1 MMALVIANPACC
13 CAFKA
18 HSDSTSQTSNSCCSG
33 KTDPS
38 KKKEDKSCTC
48 SQAKEKT
55 SPEKHLFT
63 VDLTFS
69 LITPEPISTEI
80 PLPKLSEAADFLAKW
95 PPGRLPIPTVGNR
108 LAINCTYLI

>member
-1 MMALVIANPACC
+1 MALVIANPACC

-18 HSDSTSQTSNSCCSG
+18 QSDSTSQTSHSCCLG
-33 KTDPS
+33 KTSPS
-38 KKKEDKSCTC
+38 KKQDDKPCTC
-48 SQAKEKT
+48 SQAKEKA
-55 SPEKHLFT
+55 SPEEHLFS

-95 PPGRLPIPTVGNR
+95 PPGRLPISPLGTR